1 MDARGKT
8 ESIRGFGESDESTTA
23 REEEVR
29 EGGEEERGKGGRK
42 EEIDRKER
50 GIYHWVP
57 LYIPKTLT
65 IITFSIYNTNILST
79 YVSARISFSFTF
91 LCFYL
96 LLSFCMSII
105 GYECN
110 FGLFAETRRR
120 RYTRQNRMF

>member
-23 REEEVR
+23 REEEVG

-57 LYIPKTLT
+57 WYHWYHGTTGTTVPGTW
-65 IITFSIYNTNILST
+65 
-79 YVSARISFSFTF
+79 
-91 LCFYL
+91 YL
-96 LLSFCMSII
+96 VYH
-105 GYECN
+105 G
-110 FGLFAETRRR
+110 TV
-120 RYTRQNRMF
+120 YT

>member
-42 EEIDRKER
+42 EEIDRKGR

-57 LYIPKTLT
+57 LYIYL
-65 IITFSIYNTNILST
+65 IHSLLLLLVYITRTYSVRMYLRVYLFHLHSYLSIYCYLS
-79 YVSARISFSFTF
+79 V
-91 LCFYL
+91 
-96 LLSFCMSII
+96 
-105 GYECN
+105 
-110 FGLFAETRRR
+110 
-120 RYTRQNRMF
+120 

>member
-23 REEEVR
+23 REEEVG

-42 EEIDRKER
+42 EEIDRKGRE
-50 GIYHWVP
+50 IYHWV
-57 LYIPKTLT
+57 LYIPNTLT

-91 LCFYL
+91 LSFYL

>member
-23 REEEVR
+23 REEEVG

-57 LYIPKTLT
+57 WYHDTRYLVPGIPWYCIYLIHSLLLLLVYITRTYSVRMYLRVYL
-65 IITFSIYNTNILST
+65 FHLHSYLSIYCYLS
-79 YVSARISFSFTF
+79 V
-91 LCFYL
+91 
-96 LLSFCMSII
+96 
-105 GYECN
+105 
-110 FGLFAETRRR
+110 
-120 RYTRQNRMF
+120 